1 MPTNTYVA
9 LRTQT
14 VAVATGAVT
23 LDLTGIS
30 GYTDLVL
37 VINGTIASPGN
48 YTLRF
53 NSDTGSN
60 YSDTVLFGDGS
71 TAGSNRRSSQTVGYI
86 GNGSTVIGTTIAHIM
101 NYSNATTFKT
111 ILSRSNVTD
120 QRAESRIVLWR
131 NTAAITSVTVFAD
144 GQNMS
149 IGTTISL
156 YGIKAVQVYTPSTI
170 PSSLNVGDQILVPYT
185 GSATTLSIPAGVNT
199 MRIELAGACG
209 GGETQPIGSY
219 GGYVAGD
226 YFIGGSA
233 LTMYAYVGG
242 RGAQRADTNRA
253 GGFNGGGSASLSPSG
268 GAEYTSGSGGGAT
281 DIRVGGTALANRIFV
296 AGGGGGGGENTYQN
310 GGFGGYT
317 EGNPGVGTSTPN
329 PFSGARG
336 LGGTQ
341 SAGGAGGAGATDGS
355 PAGQAGSLGQ
365 GGNGAQGAYGA
376 SGGGGGG
383 YYGGG
388 GGGGANNGGAVGG
401 GGGSSFLGSL
411 TNTTFINGSNNNH
424 GFALLTKVS

>member
-1 MPTNTYVA
+1 MPNTYVA
-9 LRTQT
+9 LKTET
-14 VAVATGAVT
+14 VAVATPSIT
-23 LDLTGIS
+23 FDLTGIT

-48 YTLRF
+48 YALRF

-60 YSDTVLFGDGS
+60 YSDTVLFGNGS
-71 TAGSNRRSSQTVGYI
+71 TPGSNRRSSQTLGYI
-86 GNGSTVIGTTIAHIM
+86 GNGSTVIATNTAHIM
-101 NYSNATTFKT
+101 NYSNTTTFKT
-111 ILSRSNVTD
+111 ILSRSNSTD
-120 QRAESRIVLWR
+120 QRVESRVVLWR
-131 NTAAITSVTVFAD
+131 NTNAITSVIVTAD

-149 IGTTISL
+149 IGTTLSL
-156 YGIKAVQVYTPSTI
+156 YGIASNAVYTPSTI
-170 PSSLNVGDQILVPYT
+170 PASLNIGDQIYVPYT

-199 MRIELAGACG
+199 MRLELAGACG
-209 GGETQPIGSY
+209 GGSDNPIGPF

-226 YFIGGSA
+226 YTIGGSA

-242 RGAQRADTNRA
+242 KGAQRADTNRA
-253 GGFNGGGSASLSPSG
+253 GGFNGGGSASLSPNG

-296 AGGGGGGGENTYQN
+296 AGGGGGGGGENTFQS
-310 GGFGGYT
+310 GGFGAHPT
-317 EGNPGVGTSTPN
+317 GNPGAGEVTAN
-329 PFSGARG
+329 PFSGTRG

-365 GGNGAQGAYGA
+365 GGNGAQGLFGA

-383 YYGGG
+383 YYG

-411 TNTTFINGSNNNH
+411 TNTTVVNGTNPDH
-424 GFALLTKVS
+424 GFAVLTKLS